1 MCPSNEMIGQ
11 AFRAMLRH
19 SRPRA
24 DPRSSEATL
33 RLHLRFCLIPLFFAA
48 CSGDEPPDDATTG
61 GTGNVAGSTAG
72 KGGSSA
78 GQSGKGGTGTGG
90 TAATAGSSAA
100 GNAGMGGTGTAG
112 GSGTGA
118 AGGSGTAGTGALG
131 GAAGSAG
138 SSAGAAAMGGGAG
151 AATGGASGTGGVSGS
166 GGSGGGGNPPPP
178 SGLPVPPGDA
188 NQPRPSGTPDDIE
201 VINWAGFKSALTY
214 TFDDNNTTQIQRYP
228 EMQALGV
235 PFTFFLWTG
244 KSEATNAVWTMAKAD
259 GHELAN
265 HTQSHQSNGTGED
278 IDTAQ
283 AFIMQRFSLTA
294 YTMAAPNG
302 AGVYT
307 DLAKPRFMIN
317 RGVSNKIIAPNDNS
331 DPFTLPTYIPP
342 TGASTNAFNQEVDSA
357 RSAGGWRTMCIHGF
371 QGGNDGAYQPVPFDQ
386 WKASVE
392 YAKGLG
398 DVWIGTMEDIGAYW
412 LGQKAFSD
420 ATKTTAGTDQTWTW
434 ELPDHFPPGKFLRVK
449 VAGGTLKQAGAEL
462 AWHGNGYYEI
472 ALDAGS
478 VTLSP

>member
-1 MCPSNEMIGQ
+1 M
-11 AFRAMLRH
+11 
-19 SRPRA
+19 
-24 DPRSSEATL
+24 
-33 RLHLRFCLIPLFFAA
+33 RLDVRFCLIPLCLAS
-48 CSGDEPPDDATTG
+48 CSLDETPDDGTTG

-72 KGGSSA
+72 RGGSSGGNAGAAGKGGSGATGGSA
-78 GQSGKGGTGTGG
+78 VTGGSPGTGGSVSTGGTGTGG
-90 TAATAGSSAA
+90 SSGTGTGGSVST
-100 GNAGMGGTGTAG
+100 GGTGIG
-112 GSGTGA
+112 GSTG
-118 AGGSGTAGTGALG
+118 
-131 GAAGSAG
+131 GSAG
-138 SSAGAAAMGGGAG
+138 SSGGSLPIGGSAGSDTGGGSG
-151 AATGGASGTGGVSGS
+151 SGGASGS
-166 GGSGGGGNPPPP
+166 GGSSGSGGGGGNPPPP

-188 NQPRPSGTPDDIE
+188 NQPRPSGTPADIQ
-201 VINWAGFKSALTY
+201 VINWAGFKGAVTY
-214 TFDDNNTTQIQRYP
+214 SFDDNNSTQIQRYP
-228 EMQALGV
+228 DMQALGV

-244 KSEATNAVWTMAKAD
+244 KSEATNAVWATAKAD

-265 HTQSHQSNGTGED
+265 HTQSHQSNGSGQD
-278 IDTAQ
+278 IDAAQ
-283 AFIMQRFSLTA
+283 SFIMQRFSLTA

-317 RGVSNKIIAPNDNS
+317 RGVSNKIIAPNDNT

-342 TGASTNAFNQEVDSA
+342 TGASASAFNSEVDSA
-357 RSAGGWRTMCIHGF
+357 RTAGGWRTMCIHGF

-392 YAKGLG
+392 HAKELG

-412 LGQKAFSD
+412 LGQKAFTN
-420 ATKTTAGTDQTWTW
+420 AMKTTAGADQTWTW
-434 ELPDHFPPGKFLRVK
+434 DLPDNFPPGKFLRVK
-449 VAGGTLKQAGAEL
+449 VAGGTLKQGGAEI